1 MADWCDRALLCHSR
15 SAVTSSRLLARNSA
29 LNLFGQVAPL
39 VVALV
44 AMPALVAALGSS
56 RFGVLTLAW
65 ALIGYFGLFD
75 FGIARALTQAAS
87 EALGRKDEE
96 RLAEI
101 GPVSIALMFG
111 LGTIG
116 AVLLCALTPWVV
128 YDLLKMDDSLRPE
141 AARAFYLMAI
151 SLPFVLSTAGLRGL
165 LEAHQH
171 FGAATLLRLP
181 YAVFSFLGPVL
192 MLPYSTSVAA
202 IVGLLVV
209 ARIATWAAHLLLAL
223 KRYPWL
229 RSSPLGNLRP
239 ILPLVRMGGWMTVSN
254 VVSPMMVYLD
264 RFLVGAL
271 LSLTAVA
278 YYATPYEIV
287 TRLLFVPG
295 AIVGVFFPAFA
306 AAFATDRHMTAA
318 VMDRAARAVIVFML
332 PAALVFTAFAR
343 EGLLVWMGPEYAR
356 ASTRVVQLLAAGV
369 FINSLGQVVFGLLQ
383 ATGRADVTA
392 KLHVA
397 ELPIYILMIY
407 FFTTR
412 LGLVGVALAWTL
424 RIVLDTAIL
433 CWATAKWLP
442 ESRPAVTH
450 VAGWTVAWTGTLGL
464 IAMTDAL
471 SARVALACVVLL
483 AFSAWAWRI
492 ALKPSER
499 AAVLAMIRL
508 APQEKT
514 AAT

>member
-1 MADWCDRALLCHSR
+1 M
-15 SAVTSSRLLARNSA
+15 TSSRLLARNSA

-44 AMPALVAALGSS
+44 AVPPLIAALGSS

-87 EALGRKDEE
+87 EALGRNDEE

-111 LGTIG
+111 LGIVG
-116 AVLLCALTPWVV
+116 ALILCAFTPWIV
-128 YDLLKMDDSLRPE
+128 YSVLKMDDALRPE
-141 AARAFYLMAI
+141 AARAFYVMAI

-165 LEAHQH
+165 FEAHQH

-181 YAVFSFLGPVL
+181 YAIFSFLGPLL

-209 ARIATWAAHLLLAL
+209 ARVATWAAHLLLAL
-223 KRYPWL
+223 KRYRWL
-229 RSSPLGNLRP
+229 RSSPLGNLKP
-239 ILPLVRMGGWMTVSN
+239 VLPLVRMGGWMTVSN
-254 VVSPMMVYLD
+254 IISPMMVNLD

-271 LSLTAVA
+271 ISLTAVA

-306 AAFATDRHMTAA
+306 AAFATDRHRTAA
-318 VMDRAARAVIVFML
+318 VMDRAGRAVIVFML

-343 EGLLVWMGPEYAR
+343 EGLLLWVGPEYATQ
-356 ASTRVVQLLAAGV
+356 STRVVQLLAAGV

-383 ATGRADVTA
+383 ATGRPDLTA

-397 ELPIYILMIY
+397 ELPLYVLMIY
-407 FFTTR
+407 VFTTR
-412 LGLVGVALAWTL
+412 LGLVGVALAWTV
-424 RIVLDTAIL
+424 RIALDTAIL

-442 ESRPAVTH
+442 ESRPAVKH
-450 VAGWTVAWTGTLGL
+450 MAGWTVVWTSTLG
-464 IAMTDAL
+464 IVAMTDRL
-471 SARVALACVVLL
+471 SARIALTCVVLV
-483 AFSAWAWRI
+483 AFVGWAWRI

-499 AAVLAMIRL
+499 TAVLTMIRL
-508 APQEKT
+508 APPEKS